1 MSPKKPYSTK
11 VIRVP
16 ARLAP
21 YFSEIARIYGE
32 EMEAIAAPFAD
43 DDRAPGSL
51 LNEADSQTL
60 HRALAAGEY
69 LEQLEDSLQSLQ
81 IDPRGRAGQLA
92 DFLAQWEQEF
102 ADEPE
107 KQYRARWAKVWGLLN
122 DAAPIL
128 EGLLKLTR
136 LL

>member
-21 YFSEIARIYGE
+21 HFAEIARIYGE
-32 EMEAIAAPFAD
+32 EMEAIAAPFTD
-43 DDRAPGSL
+43 DDRSPGSRL
-51 LNEADSQTL
+51 SDSDSRIL
-60 HRALAAGEY
+60 SRALAAGEY
-69 LEQLEDSLQSLQ
+69 LEQLEDSLEALKH
-81 IDPRGRAGQLA
+81 DPRGRAGQLA
-92 DFLAQWEQEF
+92 DFLSQWEHEF

-107 KQYRARWAKVWGLLN
+107 KRNRARWAKVWNLLQE
-122 DAAPIL
+122 APPIL
-128 EGLLKLTR
+128 EGLLRLGR